1 MTHAEVFELR
11 ELLKKAKAHLVLK
24 RSPLAL
30 RDNVRAMRL
39 VTMFVEDNPT
49 KVDE

>member
-1 MTHAEVFELR
+1 MTAGELVELR
-11 ELLKKAKAHLVLK
+11 ALLKKAKAHLVLK

-49 KVDE
+49 KDD